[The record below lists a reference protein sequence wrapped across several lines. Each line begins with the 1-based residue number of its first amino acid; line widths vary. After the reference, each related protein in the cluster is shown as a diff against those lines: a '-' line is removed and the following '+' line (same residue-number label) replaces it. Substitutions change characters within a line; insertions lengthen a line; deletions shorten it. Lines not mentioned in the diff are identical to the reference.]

1 MNKKSL
7 LNVVKYTTL
16 IIGVLAVII
25 PIIVIVF
32 ASFKT
37 TNEYNTTTSLAL
49 PQNWFNFENYIR
61 AFVDG
66 NMLRGFVN
74 TIILL
79 IVSLSGAI
87 WTGTSVAYVISR
99 FDFKFKNV
107 IKNLFTLAV
116 LIPGITTQVAT
127 FQIINTLGLFNT
139 RGAAIALYMGTD
151 IIAVYIFLQFLESIS
166 TELDEAALIEGASYF
181 KIYTSIILPLLKPAI
196 ATVVIIKG
204 VGIYND
210 FYTPYL
216 YMPSERLATIST
228 TLYRFQGPY
237 GSKWEIICAG
247 IVIVLVPTVIAFIT
261 LQKYIYSGIT
271 AGSTK

>member
-1 MNKKSL
+1 MNKKFFANL
-7 LNVVKYTTL
+7 GKYSTL

-37 TNEYNTTTSLAL
+37 TAEYNSTTSLSL

-66 NMLRGFVN
+66 NMLRGFIN
-74 TIILL
+74 TTIILVISL
-79 IVSLSGAI
+79 IGAI
-87 WTGTSVAYVISR
+87 WTGTSVAYVLSR
-99 FDFKFKNV
+99 FDFKFKSA
-107 IKNLFTLAV
+107 IKNLFSLAV

-127 FQIINTLGLFNT
+127 FQIINSLGLFNS
-139 RGAAIALYMGTD
+139 RGAAIVLYMGTD
-151 IIAVYIFLQFLESIS
+151 IIAVYIFLQFLDSIS
-166 TELDEAALIEGASYF
+166 LELDEAALLEGASYF

-216 YMPSERLATIST
+216 YMPSEKLATIST

-247 IVIVLVPTVIAFIT
+247 IVIVLVPTLIAFVT